1 MIYVSKIWT
10 PVTAPILFHD
20 LRIWDSHLS
29 GSILRDGQL
38 LLRGLPVNGGR
49 HLACTASGSETRKLA
64 SRLHK
69 RPLKS
74 KTCLVSGFLF
84 GYGSI
89 PIDTFFSGMNIHLPA
104 ILGFTRYQGFDPSP
118 FEWYG
123 RYVCLYR
130 WYGCLR
136 YANGEVWPYQAT
148 LWHSS
153 TGLILVI
160 NIYIYIMIWY
170 IYGGFLKWGY
180 PKMEGLQWK
189 ILLKWMIWGYP
200 PVQESSIL

>member
-118 FEWYG
+118 CVYQMLHQV
-123 RYVCLYR
+123 YCLHQSFWIFFLCTSNSR
-130 WYGCLR
+130 QIRL
-136 YANGEVWPYQAT
+136 
-148 LWHSS
+148 SS
-153 TGLILVI
+153 GV
-160 NIYIYIMIWY
+160 
-170 IYGGFLKWGY
+170 
-180 PKMEGLQWK
+180 LQ
-189 ILLKWMIWGYP
+189 L
-200 PVQESSIL
+200 STNARDHFAR